1 MTGSRARTAANG
13 RRLPNTDWRTA
24 ACCASG
30 PRLPRFVPQPENQ
43 GSCPAKAGREVELF
57 NGRDLTGWEA
67 YGTEKWYVDKDGLL
81 VCESGPDKKYGYLA
95 TREYYDDF
103 DLTVEFKQLANG
115 NSGVFFRS
123 FVEPPVKVHGWQCE
137 VAPKNHDT
145 AGIYESYGRGWL
157 VQIPDEKESILKEGG
172 LEHAAAEGP
181 GRPRADV
188 AQRRGDG
195 GHHRREDRRRAG
207 RIALQIHD
215 GGGIKVL
222 WRNIRLTT
230 L

>member
-1 MTGSRARTAANG
+1 MST
-13 RRLPNTDWRTA
+13 
-24 ACCASG
+24 
-30 PRLPRFVPQPENQ
+30 
-43 GSCPAKAGREVELF
+43 
-57 NGRDLTGWEA
+57 
-67 YGTEKWYVDKDGLL
+67 KDGLL

-207 RIALQIHD
+207 THRLADSRRRRHQGPLAQHPADDPVNKRRFPSD
-215 GGGIKVL
+215 GTAVPLPIL
-222 WRNIRLTT
+222 LTASKKNT
-230 L
+230 T